1 MTDPAPVALTLSR
14 PDSDRFGLLVFRAN
28 AADID
33 SRTLF
38 EAIVGNAADIV
49 ILRVPAGTHPELQQL
64 GRYAL
69 HPIHADTLV
78 YYQLPLA
85 DIEPNAPRNQD
96 LEFSEVN
103 EGDAIE
109 LDALVTAA
117 FSGYVSHYHA
127 NPRLDPAR
135 ILEGYA
141 QWASGYLAD
150 KGRGSI
156 AWVARRQGVMLAFIC
171 CRHDPQ
177 QETCEVVLN
186 GVHPDHWRGGIYT
199 DLLRYTQGEYRRR
212 GYRSMRISTQ
222 IWNYAVQKVW
232 NREGFSLDQA
242 FDTFH
247 INAML
252 SAGEMLVER
261 GLVLGIE
268 GVARLGSDTAD
279 AKAFAREDA
288 AAHRAATVPLVAQGV
303 LANGE
308 LSRILATE
316 IARLGAELVSA
327 DVALLEPIQPGR
339 THTLQIRGLF
349 RADSSGCIPTV
360 ITIRD
365 SAGSLCLLCYSD
377 LMKKH

>member
-1 MTDPAPVALTLSR
+1 MADPTPVALKFSR
-14 PDSDRFGLLVFRAN
+14 PDSDRFGLRVFRAN
-28 AADID
+28 AAGVD
-33 SRTLF
+33 SQALF

-49 ILRVPAGTHPELQQL
+49 ILRLPAGAHPELQQL

-85 DIEPNAPRNQD
+85 GIEPKSPHNED
-96 LEFSEVN
+96 LKFSEAT
-103 EGDAIE
+103 EADAVE

-127 NPRLDPAR
+127 NPRLDPPR

-141 QWASGYLAD
+141 DWASGYLTD
-150 KGRGSI
+150 KGHGSI
-156 AWVARRQGVMLAFIC
+156 AWVARRKGVLLAFIC
-171 CRHDPQ
+171 CRHDPET
-177 QETCEVVLN
+177 ETCEVVLN

-199 DLLRYTQGEYRRR
+199 DLIRYTQEEFRGR

-232 NREGFSLDQA
+232 SREGFSLDQA

-252 SAGEMLVER
+252 SAGTTLTER
-261 GLVLGIE
+261 ELVLSTAGVHLATGAE
-268 GVARLGSDTAD
+268 DAPNVARDQTT
-279 AKAFAREDA
+279 
-288 AAHRAATVPLVAQGV
+288 AHRTATSALVGQGV
-303 LANGE
+303 LAGVE
-308 LSRILATE
+308 MSALLERE
-316 IARLGAELVSA
+316 IGLLGAEIERA
-327 DVALLEPIQPGR
+327 DMALLQPIQPGR
-339 THTLQIRGLF
+339 AHTLQIRGLAT
-349 RADSSGCIPTV
+349 ADASGCIPTV

-365 SAGSLCLLCYSD
+365 SAGSLCLLSYSD
-377 LMKKH
+377 LKKN